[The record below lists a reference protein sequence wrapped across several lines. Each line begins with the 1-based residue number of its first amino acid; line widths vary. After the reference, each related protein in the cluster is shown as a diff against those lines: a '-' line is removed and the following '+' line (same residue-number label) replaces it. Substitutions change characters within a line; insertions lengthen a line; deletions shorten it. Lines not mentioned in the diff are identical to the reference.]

1 MADYEKHQLIAHV
14 KKKADDTWA
23 NPHPL
28 IEHLKETSHIAQ
40 KFAESFSSGEFAKI
54 LGLIHDFGKA
64 TDIWQEYI
72 RCKSGYDEFNPD
84 AHLEGTSK
92 GKVEHS
98 ILGAKLAEDKF
109 GKAPGRFFAYCIAGH
124 HGGLPDYFSE
134 DNQSGRGLE
143 IRMQNAKID
152 GLGKEVLELIGC
164 KSVSFPPFKFG
175 TDKPLLASLWIRM
188 LFSCLVDADFLDTE
202 KYMVPEKHQERSNF
216 ASINELEKRF
226 DSFMAEFDKK
236 VEKSK
241 INQIRSEILSDCL
254 KASQNDRGIFSLTVP
269 TGGGK
274 TLSSLGFALKH
285 AKKHNLER
293 IIYVIPYTSIIEQ
306 NADVFKRVLGAEN
319 VVEHHSNLDS
329 EDISARMRL
338 ASENWDAPVIVTT
351 SVQFYESLFSAKTS
365 RCRKLHNIVKSVV
378 ILDEAQLL
386 PVEFLS
392 PILQTLQLL
401 VDHFSVSLVISTA
414 TQPALESRD
423 LGSSCFNGFKNGSVK
438 EIISDVPSLYQSLK
452 RVKIELPENL
462 DQAIPLAEVARQ
474 CSEFDQVLCVVSDRK
489 TCRDLYNLMPAGTIH
504 LSALMC
510 GQHRSEKI
518 DEIKCLLKNGESVRV
533 VSTQLVEAGVDLDF
547 PVVFRALAGLD
558 SIAQAAGRC
567 NREGKLETGVVKVFV
582 AEKKSPP
589 GILRK
594 AAETTTTIL
603 KRVHSDP
610 LEPNSFNA
618 FFNELYWK
626 ANSLDAKEIVGK
638 LTPDYK
644 EFGIKFRSVS
654 DNFKLINDE
663 MQRQIIVR
671 YGESEELLD
680 LIKKDQFNEKLN
692 RALLRKLQR
701 YSVNVYLNDFE
712 ALRQRRSIEEIM
724 PGVFSLTTSIEYSA
738 ETGLKVDDCSPA
750 PEDLVL

>member
-1 MADYEKHQLIAHV
+1 MANNEKCQLIAHV
-14 KKKADDTWA
+14 KRQNENEWA
-23 NPHPL
+23 KPHSL
-28 IEHLKETSHIAQ
+28 LEHLEETSRLAQ
-40 KFAESFSSGEFAKI
+40 KFAESFASGEFAKI

-64 TDIWQEYI
+64 TTLWQDYI

-84 AHLEGTSK
+84 AHLEGITK

-98 ILGAKLAEDKF
+98 ILGAKFAEVKF
-109 GKAPGRFFAYCIAGH
+109 GKALGRFFAYCIAGH
-124 HGGLPDYFSE
+124 HGGIPDYFSE
-134 DNQSGRGLE
+134 DNQSGRALE
-143 IRMQNAKID
+143 LRMQKAKTD
-152 GLGKEVLELIGC
+152 GIGKEVLELLNY
-164 KSVSFPPFKFG
+164 KPVLVPPFKFCE
-175 TDKPLLASLWIRM
+175 DKPLLASLWIRM

-202 KYMVPEKHQERSNF
+202 KYMEPEKHQERANF
-216 ASINELEKRF
+216 SSINELEKRF
-226 DSFMAEFDKK
+226 DSFMADFDKK

-241 INQIRSEILSDCL
+241 VNKIRAKILSDCL
-254 KASQNDRGIFSLTVP
+254 TASQLDRGIFSLTVP

-285 AKKHNLER
+285 AKKNNLER
-293 IIYVIPYTSIIEQ
+293 VIYVIPYTSIIEQ
-306 NADVFKRVLGAEN
+306 NADVFKRVLGADN
-319 VVEHHSNLDS
+319 VIEHHSNLDS
-329 EDISARMRL
+329 EDVSARMRL

-365 RCRKLHNIVKSVV
+365 RCRKLHNIVRSVIV
-378 ILDEAQLL
+378 LDEAQLL

-392 PILQTLQLL
+392 PMLQTLQLL

-414 TQPALESRD
+414 TQPALESRNM
-423 LGSSCFNGFKNGSVK
+423 GSINFKGLVKGSVK
-438 EIISDVPSLYQSLK
+438 EIINDVSALYRDLK
-452 RVKIELPENL
+452 RVKVELPENL
-462 DQAIPLAEVARQ
+462 DQATTLTEIAKK
-474 CSEFDQVLCVVSDRK
+474 CSEFEQVLCIVSDRK
-489 TCRDLYNLMPAGTIH
+489 TCRDLYNFMPAGTIH

-518 DEIKCLLKNGESVRV
+518 DEIKCSLRNGDPIRV

-567 NREGKLETGVVKVFV
+567 NREGKLETGIVKVFV
-582 AEKKSPP
+582 PEKKSPP

-594 AAETTTTIL
+594 AAETTTTML
-603 KRVHSDP
+603 KRIISDP
-610 LEPNSFNA
+610 LEPESFNT

-626 ANSLDAKEIVGK
+626 ANSLDAKDIVAK

-654 DNFKLINDE
+654 DDFKLINDE

-680 LIKKDQFNEKLN
+680 MIKKDRFNEKLN

-724 PGVFSLTTSIEYSA
+724 PGIFALTTSIEYST